1 MNNMVI
7 FCIVV
12 FIVEALGLLAI
23 IINQKKFE
31 KECRGRGAEPAVDM
45 SERIFAYLICIV
57 FPTIVGL
64 LIRK

>member
-1 MNNMVI
+1 MII
-7 FCIVV
+7 FCVVV
-12 FIVEALGLLAI
+12 FIAEALGLLMI

-31 KECRGRGAEPAVDM
+31 KECRGRGAEPGVDM

-57 FPTIVGL
+57 FPTIAGL

>member
-1 MNNMVI
+1 MVI
-7 FCIVV
+7 FCTVV
-12 FIVEALGLLAI
+12 FIVEALGLLMI

-31 KECRGRGAEPAVDM
+31 KECRERHTEPAVDM
-45 SERIFAYLICIV
+45 SERIFAYLICVV

>member
-1 MNNMVI
+1 MII
-7 FCIVV
+7 FCVVV
-12 FIVEALGLLAI
+12 FIAEALGLLMI

-31 KECRGRGAEPAVDM
+31 KECRGRGVEPGVDM

-57 FPTIVGL
+57 FPTIAGL